1 MRSIGRQ
8 SCAVS
13 GTLYFFFALLIQRFP
28 SANASL
34 PYFAVISAFLFLNHF
49 PFLLKSI
56 KIAVMNISLIFTN
69 RNAITAITFFCYSVS
84 VKLFLLS
91 IYFSITAIYC
101 CILSDSLLSPTDS
114 FTNGHKCNL
123 QSPYPGHLSHF
134 LLHQISENGSV
145 PVLLSDLAQ
154 TEEYTFPVIS
164 QLLSDY
170 PVCQGTPSL

>member
-1 MRSIGRQ
+1 MRSIGQ

-13 GTLYFFFALLIQRFP
+13 GTLYFFFALLTQRFP

-84 VKLFLLS
+84 LKLFLTVS
-91 IYFSITAIYC
+91 PFFCYCYF
-101 CILSDSLLSPTDS
+101 ILSQISNRSCNKFSSFISLRCWYQINPGSPTARKNEAHKIFIACPLLLIPPYPNPHTR
-114 FTNGHKCNL
+114 FTNK
-123 QSPYPGHLSHF
+123 
-134 LLHQISENGSV
+134 
-145 PVLLSDLAQ
+145 
-154 TEEYTFPVIS
+154 T
-164 QLLSDY
+164 
-170 PVCQGTPSL
+170 